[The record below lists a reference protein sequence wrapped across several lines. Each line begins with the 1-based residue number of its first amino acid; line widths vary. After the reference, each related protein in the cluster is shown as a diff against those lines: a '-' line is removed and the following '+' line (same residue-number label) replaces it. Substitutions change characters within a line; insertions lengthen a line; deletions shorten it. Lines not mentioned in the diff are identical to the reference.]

1 MINWWYIIFSIG
13 VTVMGTRWI
22 GLYISYAIIKH
33 QIWVF
38 CYFHVLAS
46 FHSEFS
52 FSIVHEVL
60 VEANVNCHASNYIY
74 TNATTWWSLLILFNS
89 SLSVTPLYDL
99 FPQVPFPPTS
109 LLPSSNNDQILP
121 PLVTINPPFFRQWS
135 MLLDINFCSFS
146 YYDHW

>member
-1 MINWWYIIFSIG
+1 MGWQWWARGELDYIYHMQSSNIKYGFS
-13 VTVMGTRWI
+13 V
-22 GLYISYAIIKH
+22 ISMCWLRFT
-33 QIWVF
+33 Q
-38 CYFHVLAS
+38 
-46 FHSEFS
+46 FS